1 MKFNYKENGF
11 EIVFDDKEKKIV
23 SDIGKLTLDYVNAK
37 HFVNHLSHVVTET
50 HRKYLNSQG
59 DKIKKQLTFEETKIE
74 TK

>member
-37 HFVNHLSHVVTET
+37 HFSL
-50 HRKYLNSQG
+50 
-59 DKIKKQLTFEETKIE
+59 
-74 TK
+74 

>member
-59 DKIKKQLTFEETKIE
+59 DKIKKTINF
-74 TK
+74 